1 VAGKTELVV
10 FSTQKLNFQPTF
22 VLPKKPRKHYR
33 QLDKLIHDLKN
44 KNKSSYNPKPKILP
58 RSYLIFL
65 AISRYKKP

>member
-1 VAGKTELVV
+1 MAGKTELVV

-44 KNKSSYNPKPKILP
+44 KKKSS
-58 RSYLIFL
+58 
-65 AISRYKKP
+65 

>member
-1 VAGKTELVV
+1 VARKTELVV

-44 KNKSSYNPKPKILP
+44 KKKIILKPKIKNLTKI
-58 RSYLIFL
+58 IFDFL
-65 AISRYKKP
+65 GNLKV

>member
-44 KNKSSYNPKPKILP
+44 KKKIILKPKIKNLTKI
-58 RSYLIFL
+58 IFDFL
-65 AISRYKKP
+65 GNLKV